1 MEVDDFGAF
10 QGRDWAD
17 FWDGEGR
24 AAAEAAMAEARVGG
38 TGRFAGFARTA
49 KGTPRWWDVQV
60 TPIPD
65 RDGTPSKLLS
75 ISRDITRER
84 ERQLAVDEQNARLR
98 LLADA
103 ATQLMAGK
111 DPDAVLQALFE
122 TIAMHLD
129 IDVCLHFTA
138 AADGSLRLQ
147 GSIGVSDME
156 FARVA
161 RVALGETVCGMV
173 ALSHRPIYR
182 PNVQSSQ
189 VRRRRRSG
197 DSACGLTSAIR

>member
-1 MEVDDFGAF
+1 MPSR
-10 QGRDWAD
+10 GRDWAD

-84 ERQLAVDEQNARLR
+84 ERQLAIDEQNAHPQ
-98 LLADA
+98 A
-103 ATQLMAGK
+103 AGGCGNAAHGRAGSGRCAQGPVR
-111 DPDAVLQALFE
+111 DHRGAPR
-122 TIAMHLD
+122 HLKR
-129 IDVCLHFTA
+129 CLPYFTA
-138 AADGSLRLQ
+138 GCGRLAAAARLHRGLRH
-147 GSIGVSDME
+147 GG
-156 FARVA
+156 R
-161 RVALGETVCGMV
+161 LGG
-173 ALSHRPIYR
+173 AGRP
-182 PNVQSSQ
+182 
-189 VRRRRRSG
+189 G
-197 DSACGLTSAIR
+197 